1 MVSSISSGLSV
12 SMPTISSSSS
22 FSNQLTAEQK
32 TLMSDTLS
40 EIDADNLTEAD
51 ALNIIEAFSN
61 AGIEPSKEMES
72 ALADLGFDAKEIGE
86 LANVEGGDRPAPPP
100 PPPSQSEDE
109 IATMATYL
117 EELLAETLEAS
128 DSTELSDEQRDSIYA
143 QVMEKFGIEEGDS
156 IINTTA

>member
-12 SMPTISSSSS
+12 SMPTTSSS
-22 FSNQLTAEQK
+22 FSKQLTAEQK

-51 ALNIIEAFSN
+51 ALSIVEAFSN

-100 PPPSQSEDE
+100 PPPQSEDE
-109 IATMATYL
+109 IASMATYL

-128 DSTELSDEQRDSIYA
+128 DSTELSDEQRDAIYA